1 MLQLRPLQT
10 QAIERLRDVMRAGH
24 RRVMLYA
31 PTGAGKTEMAIAL
44 MAATAD
50 KGNRAAMVL
59 DRVLLC
65 NQTSERMEKYRID
78 HGVLQSG
85 HWRYRPAEKI
95 QVCSAQTLEARG
107 SFPDCSMVL
116 IDEAHAQRRE
126 TTEFALSSKAAVI
139 GLSASPF
146 TKGLAETY
154 TAVVSMA
161 TTKQLVDDGLL
172 APLRVFVAHEIDMT
186 GAKKVAG
193 EWSQKEAIERGIKIT
208 GDVVSEWVK
217 KTHEVFGGP
226 RKTIVFAAGVAHGND
241 LSQKFLEAGYNFVS
255 LSYNDDDEFKRQVV
269 EDFSRPDT
277 TIHGLIATDI
287 LTKGFDVSDVMIGVS
302 ARPFSKSFSSHVQQ
316 MGRVMRSHPG
326 KEFAVWLC
334 MARGSNVLT
343 DRGLVPIEKV
353 SLSDKIWDGT
363 NFVSHKGAV
372 CNGIQKTITY
382 QGLTATPGHLVHTA
396 QGWRTFGDCARE
408 QIAITQ
414 TGIGGS
420 PVRIGED
427 NFAGCSVARGKAT
440 QVHSR
445 NLRMRDVWLSLRD
458 FIVEL
463 GNWANERLSRL
474 QPARTGISEL
484 ALCASAG
491 NAGTLQKPEGCQLPA
506 LWGAWCGVQIRG
518 RKSRDALDHAK
529 PWHSRK
535 PGSNATG
542 SNQSS
547 GKLRAGEYSLA
558 YDFTQSTEQARQ
570 SGCCS
575 DAQIQAGTSRDS
587 LFGQH
592 SKAVFLDGDDG
603 RTGCGEMEP
612 AFIETER
619 EVWDILDAGPNNRF
633 TCEGLLVHNCHSG
646 NFLRFRDQWDEL
658 YSNGVT
664 ELVEGGSEK
673 VKKEPTDK
681 EKDAAKCPKCG
692 SLWPGRADT
701 CLHCGHTRARI
712 NEVVSLPGELSE
724 VKGAAPEKYDSATKQ
739 RWFHELMGYA
749 KAKGYKD
756 GWAFHKYL
764 EKFGVQ
770 PAWKKEELP
779 PSPEVANWIKSRQIA
794 FAKSRKAA

>member
-1 MLQLRPLQT
+1 MISLRPHQEKTL
-10 QAIERLRDVMRAGH
+10 ERLREAFRAGH
-24 RRVMLYA
+24 RAVLLYA
-31 PTGAGKTEMAIAL
+31 PTGAGKTEMAIS
-44 MAATAD
+44 MMDATAQ

-65 NQTSERMEKYRID
+65 NQTSERLEKYRID

-85 HWRYRPAEKI
+85 HWRYRPSEKI

-107 SFPDCSMVL
+107 SFPECDLV
-116 IDEAHAQRRE
+116 IVDECHAQRKE
-126 TTEFALSSKAAVI
+126 TTTFARNSKSRVV

-146 TKGLAETY
+146 TAGLAGTY
-154 TAVVSMA
+154 TAVVSA
-161 TTKQLVDDGLL
+161 TTTRELVEQGWL
-172 APLRVFVAHEIDMT
+172 APLKVFVAHEIDME
-186 GAKKVAG
+186 GASKVAG
-193 EWSQKEAIERGIKIT
+193 EWSQKDATERGIRIT
-208 GDVVSEWVK
+208 GDIVAEWVK

-226 RKTIVFAAGVAHGND
+226 RKTIVFAAGVAHGAD
-241 LSQKFLEAGYNFVS
+241 LANKFAEAGYNFVS
-255 LSYNDDDEFKRQVV
+255 ISYNDDDEFKRDVV
-269 EDFSRPDT
+269 KDFSRPDT

-420 PVRIGED
+420 PVRICED
-427 NFAGCSVARGKAT
+427 NFAGCSVARGKAA

-458 FIVEL
+458 FIAEL
-463 GNWANERLSRL
+463 GNRAHERLSRL

-518 RKSRDALDHAK
+518 RQSRNALDHAE

-547 GKLRAGEYSLA
+547 GELRAGEYSLA
-558 YDFTQSTEQARQ
+558 YDFTQPTEQARQ

-603 RTGCGEMEP
+603 RTGYGEVEP

-646 NFLRFRDQWDEL
+646 NYLRFRAEWDEL
-658 YSNGVT
+658 YAGGVS
-664 ELVEGGSEK
+664 ELMDGKEK
-673 VKKEPTDK
+673 PKKEPSQIEK
-681 EKDAAKCPKCG
+681 ERAKCPKCG
-692 SLWPGRADT
+692 SLWPGKTDT
-701 CLHCGHTRARI
+701 CPHCGHTRVRM
-712 NEVVSLPGELSE
+712 NEVMAVPGQLAEIGGT
-724 VKGAAPEKYDSATKQ
+724 VEKFDSATKQ
-739 RWFHELMGYA
+739 RWFHELLGYA
-749 KAKGYKD
+749 KQKGFKP
-756 GWAFHKYL
+756 GWAFHKYM

-770 PAWKKEELP
+770 PKWKKDETP
-779 PSPEVANWIKSRQIA
+779 PSPEVCNWVKSRQIA
-794 FAKSRKAA
+794 FAKARKAA